1 MLCFC
6 IKPMRGLGGIFPGA
20 AGLSGQR
27 QYDKLEFAEGCQGIE
42 QHCHSEPVLRLVWES
57 PSNFG
62 LLIVMQTVLLY
73 RFPEFIHE
81 KWYS

>member
-1 MLCFC
+1 M
-6 IKPMRGLGGIFPGA
+6 GLRKLIV
-20 AGLSGQR
+20 
-27 QYDKLEFAEGCQGIE
+27 KLEFAEVGARPE
-42 QHCHSEPVLRLVWES
+42 QHCHSEPVRKLVWES